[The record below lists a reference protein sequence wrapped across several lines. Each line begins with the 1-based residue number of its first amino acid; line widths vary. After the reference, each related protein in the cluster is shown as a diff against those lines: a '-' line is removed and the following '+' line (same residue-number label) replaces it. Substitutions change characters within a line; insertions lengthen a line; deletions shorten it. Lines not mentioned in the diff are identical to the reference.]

1 MESSGFESRNTAL
14 AMSEE
19 NAEIVRRTVESFNRW
34 TLAPEC
40 FDPEV
45 EYTTQPDAPMHTT
58 YKGLDGL
65 ARSMESLARS
75 MESLKEAW
83 EIIEAEVRQF
93 IGSGDVLVALLH
105 FHLRGHSGVELEADK
120 AWAYWMR
127 EGKIRRMEQY
137 GSKREALQAA
147 GLAE

>member
-65 ARSMESLARS
+65 ARSMESL
-75 MESLKEAW
+75 KEVW
-83 EIIEAEVRQF
+83 EIIEAEVREF

-105 FHLRGHSGVELEADK
+105 FHLRGHSGVELEADQ

-147 GLAE
+147 GLSE

>member
-65 ARSMESLARS
+65 ARSMESL
-75 MESLKEAW
+75 KEVW
-83 EIIEAEVRQF
+83 QSIETEVREF
-93 IGSGDVLVALLH
+93 IGTGDVLIALLH
-105 FHLRGHSGVELEADK
+105 FHLRGHSGVELEVDQ

-127 EGKIRRMEQY
+127 EGKIRRIEQY
-137 GSKREALQAA
+137 GSKREALEA
-147 GLAE
+147 GGLSE

>member
-1 MESSGFESRNTAL
+1 MDCKRRRRDTGR

-19 NAEIVRRTVESFNRW
+19 NVAVILRMIEALNEGWRLV
-34 TLAPEC
+34 PEC

-65 ARSMESLARS
+65 ARSMESLTEVWDTIETEARG
-75 MESLKEAW
+75 
-83 EIIEAEVRQF
+83 F
-93 IGSGDVLVALLH
+93 IGTGDVFVALLH
-105 FHLRGHSGVELEADK
+105 FRLRGHSGVELEVDQ

-127 EGKIRRMEQY
+127 DRRIRRMEQY
-137 GSKREALQAA
+137 GSKQEALEAA
-147 GLAE
+147 GLGD

>member
-1 MESSGFESRNTAL
+1 
-14 AMSEE
+14 MSEE
-19 NAEIVRRTVESFNRW
+19 NVEVVRRAVESFSRW
-34 TLAPEC
+34 TLASEC

-65 ARSMESLARS
+65 ARSMESL
-75 MESLKEAW
+75 KEVW
-83 EIIEAEVRQF
+83 QSIETEVREF
-93 IGSGDVLVALLH
+93 IGTGDVLIALLH
-105 FHLRGHSGVELEADK
+105 FHLRGHSGVELEVVQ

-137 GSKREALQAA
+137 GSKREALEA
-147 GLAE
+147 GGLSE

>member
-1 MESSGFESRNTAL
+1 
-14 AMSEE
+14 MSEE
-19 NAEIVRRTVESFNRW
+19 NVEVVRRAVESFSRW
-34 TLAPEC
+34 TLASEC

-65 ARSMESLARS
+65 ARSMESL
-75 MESLKEAW
+75 KEAW

-93 IGSGDVLVALLH
+93 IGSGDVLVAMLH